1 MLAYGRAHIQVVANS
16 PPYHADIIAIEQNL
30 GQFGVRSRVVA
41 RDDLSVNLGV
51 Q

>member
-1 MLAYGRAHIQVVANS
+1 MLAHDQPHIQVVANG

-30 GQFGVRSRVVA
+30 GQFGVSSRVVA